1 MIGKNGMPRSAV
13 SYSKN
18 YRYQLECVA
27 YFDTPL
33 RPLNAIFTDYV
44 TLLPCGQLIIAK
56 GYAWNGPN
64 FPAIHTQRSILASL
78 PHDAMYQLISRGL
91 LDEDEYR
98 RLADV
103 VLEALVSEP
112 GKDRLLNILRKIRG
126 TYYYLGVDLF
136 GSKAAR
142 RKTVIYRI
150 E

>member
-1 MIGKNGMPRSAV
+1 MARSAV

-18 YRYQLECVA
+18 YRYQLECGA

-33 RPLNAIFTDYV
+33 RPLQAIFTDYV

-64 FPAIHTQRSILASL
+64 FPAIHTRQSILASL
-78 PHDAMYQLISRGL
+78 PHDAIYQLISMGL
-91 LDEDEYR
+91 LNEKEYR

-103 VLEALVSEP
+103 VLEELVSEP
-112 GKDRLLNILRKIRG
+112 GKNRLLNILRKIRG
-126 TYYYLGVDLF
+126 SYYYLGVDLF

-142 RKTVIYRI
+142 RKKVILQL
-150 E
+150 